1 MANGVIFAKIRVG
14 EHPSIMNKKTRTL
27 LFFILLFCFLA
38 IAPSIVFYSWGYR
51 FNFETKKIVKTGAFY
66 FKVLPKSAQISI
78 APLDSKGNVVKEKE
92 TIKKTDFFFGA
103 ALIENLLPKKYEIEI
118 TKDGFHAWKKI
129 LELKENQVAEAKNI
143 VLVPQDIGINL
154 LTKNLEDFFVSPDEK
169 IIILKETAESSSTS
183 SLPGSNSAD
192 WSLKT
197 FEVQNNLKSQLM
209 DSKNLLKDGQVYLL
223 DLKFSSDSE
232 RLLLKVEVKQHLV
245 DELRSSPLFA
255 NARVKYYLLDLT
267 QASPKA
273 ILLDFL
279 GDELRSSLP
288 FANARVNEE
297 YQDISFHPNNSQQL
311 IMLKNGAIFEADIA
325 QKKISQKLLE
335 NVKSFQIFNQD
346 FYYLDN
352 SGFLFKTDFS
362 FSNPEKINKQPFSLE
377 KDGSWQI
384 DVFSGWIFISDGQK
398 IYFLNLES
406 NSFEK
411 FFETNKQLEIS
422 PDSKK
427 IAYASDYEIWI
438 LFLKPELGQPQKESK
453 EQLFIARFSEKM
465 GEIFFFTDHY
475 LIFNSGGKIKI
486 AETDDRDIINIVD
499 LAEFESPKIFWNQ
512 IYKKLFI
519 LSNGNFYSS
528 KMLIP

>member
-1 MANGVIFAKIRVG
+1 MT
-14 EHPSIMNKKTRTL
+14 KKSRTI
-27 LFFILLFCFLA
+27 LFFILIILFLV

-78 APLDSKGNVVKEKE
+78 APLDSKGNVIKEKE
-92 TIKKTDFFFGA
+92 IIKKTDFFFGA
-103 ALIENLLPKKYEIEI
+103 ALIENLLPKKYQIEI
-118 TKDGFHAWKKI
+118 KKDGLYSWKKI
-129 LELKENQVAEAKNI
+129 LELKENQVTEAKNI
-143 VLVPQDIGINL
+143 VLVPQDIGINP
-154 LTKNLEDFFVSPDEK
+154 LTKNVEDFFPSPDEK

-183 SLPGSNSAD
+183 SPPGSNSAG
-192 WSLKT
+192 WSLKI
-197 FEVQNNLKSQLM
+197 FEVQNNVKSQLM
-209 DSKNLLKDGQVYLL
+209 DSKDLSKDGQVNLL
-223 DLKFSSDSE
+223 DLKFSPDSE
-232 RLLLKVEVKQHLV
+232 RLLLKVDVGEEDKSS
-245 DELRSSPLFA
+245 SSPTESRLRDEGGKESEALFDFA

-267 QASPKA
+267 QALPKA

-279 GDELRSSLP
+279 
-288 FANARVNEE
+288 NEE

-377 KDGSWQI
+377 KDRSLQV
-384 DVFSGWIFISDGQK
+384 DVFLDWIFISDGQK
-398 IYFLNLES
+398 IYFFNLES
-406 NSFEK
+406 DSFEK
-411 FFETNKQLEIS
+411 FFETNKQLKVS
-422 PDSKK
+422 PDYKK

-438 LFLKPELGQPQKESK
+438 LFLKPELGQPQKENK

-528 KMLIP
+528 KVLIP

>member
-1 MANGVIFAKIRVG
+1 MT
-14 EHPSIMNKKTRTL
+14 KKTRTL
-27 LFFILLFCFLA
+27 LFFILLFCFLV

-78 APLDSKGNVVKEKE
+78 APLDSKGNVIKEKE
-92 TIKKTDFFFGA
+92 IIKKTDFFFGA
-103 ALIENLLPKKYEIEI
+103 ALIENLLPKKYQIEI
-118 TKDGFHAWKKI
+118 KKDGLYSWKKI
-129 LELKENQVAEAKNI
+129 LELKENQVTEAKNI
-143 VLVPQDIGINL
+143 VLVQQDIGINP
-154 LTKNLEDFFVSPDEK
+154 LTKNVEDFFPSPDEK

-183 SLPGSNSAD
+183 LPPAINSPG
-192 WSLKT
+192 WSLKI
-197 FEVQNNLKSQLM
+197 FEVQNNVKSQLM
-209 DSKNLLKDGQVYLL
+209 ESKDISVEEDKSSSPPLRSARVKDVKVNLL
-223 DLKFSSDSE
+223 DLKFSPDSE
-232 RLLLKVEVKQHLV
+232 RLLLKVDVVKEDKSSSSPFTAARVKQQ
-245 DELRSSPLFA
+245 
-255 NARVKYYLLDLT
+255 VKYYLLDLT
-267 QASPKA
+267 QALPKA

-279 GDELRSSLP
+279 
-288 FANARVNEE
+288 NEE

-377 KDGSWQI
+377 KDRSLQV
-384 DVFSGWIFISDGQK
+384 DVFLDWIFISDGQK
-398 IYFLNLES
+398 IYFFNLES
-406 NSFEK
+406 DSFEK
-411 FFETNKQLEIS
+411 FFETNKQLKVS
-422 PDSKK
+422 PDYKK

-438 LFLKPELGQPQKESK
+438 LFLKPELGQPQKENK

-528 KMLIP
+528 KVLIP

>member
-1 MANGVIFAKIRVG
+1 
-14 EHPSIMNKKTRTL
+14 
-27 LFFILLFCFLA
+27 
-38 IAPSIVFYSWGYR
+38 
-51 FNFETKKIVKTGAFY
+51 
-66 FKVLPKSAQISI
+66 
-78 APLDSKGNVVKEKE
+78 
-92 TIKKTDFFFGA
+92 
-103 ALIENLLPKKYEIEI
+103 
-118 TKDGFHAWKKI
+118 
-129 LELKENQVAEAKNI
+129 
-143 VLVPQDIGINL
+143 
-154 LTKNLEDFFVSPDEK
+154 
-169 IIILKETAESSSTS
+169 
-183 SLPGSNSAD
+183 
-192 WSLKT
+192 
-197 FEVQNNLKSQLM
+197 M
-209 DSKNLLKDGQVYLL
+209 DSKDLSKDGQVYLL

-232 RLLLKVEVKQHLV
+232 RLLLKVDVGEEDKSS
-245 DELRSSPLFA
+245 SSPTESRLRDEGGKESEALFDFA

-267 QASPKA
+267 QALPKA

-279 GDELRSSLP
+279 
-288 FANARVNEE
+288 NEE

-377 KDGSWQI
+377 KDRSLQV
-384 DVFSGWIFISDGQK
+384 DVFLDWIFISDGQK
-398 IYFLNLES
+398 IYFFNLES
-406 NSFEK
+406 DSFEK
-411 FFETNKQLEIS
+411 FFETNKQLKVS
-422 PDSKK
+422 PDYKK

-438 LFLKPELGQPQKESK
+438 LFLKPELGQPQKENK

-528 KMLIP
+528 KVLIP

>member
-1 MANGVIFAKIRVG
+1 
-14 EHPSIMNKKTRTL
+14 MNKKTRTL
-27 LFFILLFCFLA
+27 LFFILLFCFMV

-78 APLDSKGNVVKEKE
+78 APLDSKGNVIKEKE
-92 TIKKTDFFFGA
+92 IIKKTDFFFGA
-103 ALIENLLPKKYEIEI
+103 ALIENLLPKKYQIEI
-118 TKDGFHAWKKI
+118 KKDGLYSWKKI
-129 LELKENQVAEAKNI
+129 LELKENQVTEAKNI
-143 VLVPQDIGINL
+143 VLVPQDIGINP
-154 LTKNLEDFFVSPDEK
+154 LTKNVEDFFPSPDEK

-183 SLPGSNSAD
+183 SPPGSNSAG

-197 FEVQNNLKSQLM
+197 FEVQNNVKSQLM
-209 DSKNLLKDGQVYLL
+209 DSKDLSKDGQVYLL

-232 RLLLKVEVKQHLV
+232 RLLLKVDVGEEDKSS
-245 DELRSSPLFA
+245 SSPTESRLRDEGGKESEALFDFA

-267 QASPKA
+267 QALPKA

-279 GDELRSSLP
+279 
-288 FANARVNEE
+288 NEE

-377 KDGSWQI
+377 KDRSLQV
-384 DVFSGWIFISDGQK
+384 DVFLDWIFISDGQK
-398 IYFLNLES
+398 IYFFNLES
-406 NSFEK
+406 DSFEK
-411 FFETNKQLEIS
+411 FFETNKQLKVS
-422 PDSKK
+422 PDYKK

-438 LFLKPELGQPQKESK
+438 LFLKPELGQPQKENK

-528 KMLIP
+528 KVLIP

>member
-1 MANGVIFAKIRVG
+1 MV
-14 EHPSIMNKKTRTL
+14 
-27 LFFILLFCFLA
+27 

-78 APLDSKGNVVKEKE
+78 APLDSKGNVIKEKE
-92 TIKKTDFFFGA
+92 IIKKTDFFFGA
-103 ALIENLLPKKYEIEI
+103 ALIENLLPKKYQIEI
-118 TKDGFHAWKKI
+118 KKDGLYSWKKI
-129 LELKENQVAEAKNI
+129 LELKENQVTEAKNI
-143 VLVPQDIGINL
+143 VLVPQDIGINP
-154 LTKNLEDFFVSPDEK
+154 LTKNVEDFFPSPDEK

-183 SLPGSNSAD
+183 LPPAINSPG

-197 FEVQNNLKSQLM
+197 FEVQNNVKSQLM
-209 DSKNLLKDGQVYLL
+209 DSKDLSKDGQVNLL
-223 DLKFSSDSE
+223 DLKFSPDSE
-232 RLLLKVEVKQHLV
+232 RLLLKVDVKKQ
-245 DELRSSPLFA
+245 
-255 NARVKYYLLDLT
+255 VKYYLLDLT
-267 QASPKA
+267 QALPKA

-279 GDELRSSLP
+279 
-288 FANARVNEE
+288 NEE

-377 KDGSWQI
+377 KDRSLQV
-384 DVFSGWIFISDGQK
+384 DVFLDWIFISDGQK
-398 IYFLNLES
+398 IYFFNLES
-406 NSFEK
+406 DSFEK
-411 FFETNKQLEIS
+411 FFETNKQLKVS
-422 PDSKK
+422 PDYKK

-438 LFLKPELGQPQKESK
+438 LFLKPELGQPQKENK

-528 KMLIP
+528 KVLIP

>member
-1 MANGVIFAKIRVG
+1 MT
-14 EHPSIMNKKTRTL
+14 KKTRTL
-27 LFFILLFCFLA
+27 LFFILLFCFMV

-78 APLDSKGNVVKEKE
+78 APLDSKGNVIKEKE
-92 TIKKTDFFFGA
+92 IIKKTDFFFGA
-103 ALIENLLPKKYEIEI
+103 ALIENLLPKKYQIEI
-118 TKDGFHAWKKI
+118 KKDGLYSWKKI
-129 LELKENQVAEAKNI
+129 LELKENQVTEAKNI
-143 VLVPQDIGINL
+143 VLVPQDIGINP
-154 LTKNLEDFFVSPDEK
+154 LTKNVEDFFPSPDEK

-183 SLPGSNSAD
+183 SPPGSNSAG

-197 FEVQNNLKSQLM
+197 FEVQNNVKSQLM
-209 DSKNLLKDGQVYLL
+209 DSKDLSKDGQVYLL

-232 RLLLKVEVKQHLV
+232 RLLLKVDVGEEDKSS
-245 DELRSSPLFA
+245 SSPTESRLRDEGGKESEALFDFA

-267 QASPKA
+267 QALPKA

-279 GDELRSSLP
+279 
-288 FANARVNEE
+288 NEE

-377 KDGSWQI
+377 KDRSLQV
-384 DVFSGWIFISDGQK
+384 DVFLDWIFISDGQK
-398 IYFLNLES
+398 IYFFNLES
-406 NSFEK
+406 DSFEK
-411 FFETNKQLEIS
+411 FFETNKQLKVS
-422 PDSKK
+422 PDYKK

-438 LFLKPELGQPQKESK
+438 LFLKPELGQPQKENK

-528 KMLIP
+528 KVLIP